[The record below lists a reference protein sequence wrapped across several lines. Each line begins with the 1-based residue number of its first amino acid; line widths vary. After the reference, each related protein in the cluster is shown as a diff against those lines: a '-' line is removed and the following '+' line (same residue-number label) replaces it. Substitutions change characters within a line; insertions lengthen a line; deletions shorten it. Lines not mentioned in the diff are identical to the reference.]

1 MARED
6 LSSVRPNHSCS
17 SQLPRVSNSNRDSN
31 HLNPSLL
38 NSRRLLARHPILNA
52 QTLSYPIS
60 HGTFIARLLLHSSNR
75 NSPAAPLHLAPLP
88 VVPVQHQHQVARGL
102 LRLPGVMDGLQP
114 RLRRAI
120 PCCAMER
127 RSSTQRITYVRN
139 VRSLSHVL
147 PTTHPHLSPPNAKR
161 PEYRLQ
167 EP

>member
-75 NSPAAPLHLAPLP
+75 NSPAMPLHLAPLHLALLRLHLAPLHLAPLHLAPLHLVPLP
-88 VVPVQHQHQVARGL
+88 V
-102 LRLPGVMDGLQP
+102 
-114 RLRRAI
+114 
-120 PCCAMER
+120 
-127 RSSTQRITYVRN
+127 
-139 VRSLSHVL
+139 
-147 PTTHPHLSPPNAKR
+147 
-161 PEYRLQ
+161 
-167 EP
+167 